1 MTHMTY
7 TPTGLPD
14 PDRHP
19 EFYAETTA
27 KRFFAWVID
36 SVIILGISVLAV
48 PFTAFTGI
56 FFFPLLWTV
65 IGLLYRI
72 GTIATYSAT
81 PGMALMAIELRR
93 LDGTRFDLG
102 TAALHTLVFT
112 LAFTSF
118 IAQLVSVVL
127 MVGSSR
133 GQGLPDMLL
142 GTAAINRPA
151 RH

>member
-1 MTHMTY
+1 MTHMPYDTA
-7 TPTGLPD
+7 GLPD
-14 PDRHP
+14 PDRSP

-36 SVIILGISVLAV
+36 SVIILGVTVLAI

-72 GTIATYSAT
+72 GTLSAYSAT

-93 LDGTRFDLG
+93 MDGTRFDLG

-118 IAQLVSVVL
+118 IAQLVSIIL
-127 MVGSSR
+127 MLGSAR